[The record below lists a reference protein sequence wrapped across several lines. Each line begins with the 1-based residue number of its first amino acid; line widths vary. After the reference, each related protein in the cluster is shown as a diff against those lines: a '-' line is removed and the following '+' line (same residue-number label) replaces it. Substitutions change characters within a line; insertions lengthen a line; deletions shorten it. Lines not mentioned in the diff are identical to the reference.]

1 MYLGNISKD
10 FTTNNLKQTG
20 INGCV
25 YDFSVDYG
33 SIDADDILDVYKYL
47 MKENTVKKGLDL
59 LNKCLLH
66 H

>member
-20 INGCV
+20 ISGCV
-25 YDFSVDYG
+25 YDSSVDYG

-47 MKENTVKKGLDL
+47 MKENNVKKGLDL